1 VRTKIHTIT
10 DNSHFGKELK
20 DDNYQKH
27 QSMLDIVNQAVK
39 EATGLNTN
47 LPPAQQAVVKKIQT
61 TPGLKPQ
68 DKDQIIGAM
77 VQKEDESP
85 YTTDKAG
92 AGFIMANKDKIIK
105 QLYAGGVQS
114 VLDPKDAV
122 KAILDLIPDVT
133 EQEIVDIIKKS
144 EVNEYDTP
152 EKKAERDA
160 LMKHYLA
167 KGGTIEKLKPGI
179 AKGASHIDTRGSLKK
194 KEFPGIKFE
203 GIEQQ
208 SELIL
213 AAKDMMDKV
222 TGYLEDLASMKT
234 EGMLQLADR
243 IRDEMG
249 AEKAD
254 AFVAKILPAL
264 ESAEATL
271 TQTREDLDHG
281 VRILTGEELESDTIG
296 ADDAIDAEAGLDDLD
311 TDLGVDDEFGA
322 ADASAGGTEPEGRA
336 QRESR
341 EVFESS
347 SRIYAKLA
355 GK

>member
-1 VRTKIHTIT
+1 MHSTEFTKPVTTESLLSAFESRFGQTLNLEGLDKTQLEDMANMVRTKIHTIT

-77 VQKEDESP
+77 VQKE
-85 YTTDKAG
+85 
-92 AGFIMANKDKIIK
+92 
-105 QLYAGGVQS
+105 
-114 VLDPKDAV
+114 
-122 KAILDLIPDVT
+122 
-133 EQEIVDIIKKS
+133 S
-144 EVNEYDTP
+144 EVT
-152 EKKAERDA
+152 
-160 LMKHYLA
+160 
-167 KGGTIEKLKPGI
+167 
-179 AKGASHIDTRGSLKK
+179 
-194 KEFPGIKFE
+194 E

-249 AEKAD
+249 VEKAD
-254 AFVAKILPAL
+254 AFVAKIQPAL

-296 ADDAIDAEAGLDDLD
+296 ADDSMNTDAEAGLDDLD
-311 TDLGVDDEFGA
+311 PDLGVDDEFGA